1 MIPKGGFREVVI
13 LPSMPR
19 SELIL
24 TRREHNNFLK
34 PWKQLSTFLSRE
46 KIFNLRIRVKIFSL
60 TKTNRFLSTKS
71 SLKGLS
77 KEKFFQKENYKIISK
92 RFKSKLIGKSFL
104 KNYKNN
110 NIIFESLT
118 QYLELTSH
126 K

>member
-13 LPSMPR
+13 LPFMPR

-24 TRREHNNFLK
+24 TRREHNDFLK

-46 KIFNLRIRVKIFSL
+46 KIFNLRVRVKIFSL

-77 KEKFFQKENYKIISK
+77 KEKLFQKENYKIISK

-110 NIIFESLT
+110 NIVFESLT